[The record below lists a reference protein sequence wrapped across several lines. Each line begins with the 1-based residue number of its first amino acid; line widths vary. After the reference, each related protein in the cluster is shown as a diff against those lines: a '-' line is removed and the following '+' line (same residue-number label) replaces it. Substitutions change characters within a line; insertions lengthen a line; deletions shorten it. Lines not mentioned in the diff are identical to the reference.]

1 MTLLAIVCARSVGD
15 HRVTINGAS
24 GYTLTKGA
32 PPRGEGGSSEK
43 WGHLKKFTRDYI
55 AVGIFSTRQMGGTI
69 RIQAGGVWLG
79 YVRVYMRPLIVG
91 VFRVIFN
98 MGDKD
103 L

>member
-24 GYTLTKGA
+24 GYISEKGA

-69 RIQAGGVWLG
+69 RIQAGGG
-79 YVRVYMRPLIVG
+79 
-91 VFRVIFN
+91 
-98 MGDKD
+98 
-103 L
+103 